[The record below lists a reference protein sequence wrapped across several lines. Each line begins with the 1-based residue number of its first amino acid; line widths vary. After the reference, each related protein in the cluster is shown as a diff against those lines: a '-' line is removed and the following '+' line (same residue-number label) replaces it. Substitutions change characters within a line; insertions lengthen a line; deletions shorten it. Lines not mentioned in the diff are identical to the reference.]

1 MFSTQPPDELHA
13 AAKEIWKGVVSELID
28 AGTFEKVSVSAVA
41 RYCEVVVL
49 YTRVMG
55 VLMDASGTQKLIEAV
70 MNFKGEE
77 VGQDISAETKLV
89 ELWLRE
95 MHKFWKSFGFLDGA
109 TAKDRIGHNRDGE
122 EVTDEKERLR
132 GRVAR
137 SALHIAGDRQH
148 AG

>member
-1 MFSTQPPDELHA
+1 MFSTQPPVGLA
-13 AAKEIWKGVVSELID
+13 APAKKIWKGVVSELID
-28 AGTFEKVSVSAVA
+28 AGTFDKVSASAVA

-49 YTRVMG
+49 YQRVMG
-55 VLMDASGTQKLIEAV
+55 VLMEADGTQKLIEVV

-109 TAKDRIGHNRDGE
+109 TAKDRIGQNRDGE
-122 EVTDEKERLR
+122 EVTEEKTQLR
-132 GRVAR
+132 GRLAR
-137 SALHIAGDRQH
+137 SALRIAGRREH